1 MDITTANII
10 CVCVIIGSAGVL
22 FTLMFFDIYK
32 TKKEWN
38 KNILNFIVYKKE
50 FNRSLTKTEEKIY
63 KKYLNNKNKG
73 WDE

>member
-1 MDITTANII
+1 MEIETITKI
-10 CVCVIIGSAGVL
+10 CAAFTGGSAGIIFAL
-22 FTLMFFDIYK
+22 LFFDIYK

-38 KNILNFIVYKKE
+38 KNILNFILYKKE
-50 FNRSLTKTEEKIY
+50 FCRSLTKTEEKIY